1 MTSPAILQPIFDKV
15 AAHFLSMKVPSMTS
29 DHVMCLYRDEATGNR
44 CFVGALI
51 QDEDYDPKIEG
62 VSIRRRELIKPMSQR
77 SRDKL
82 EIAVVRGLNAMGIEI
97 DDLSDELRE
106 ALENLQ
112 VLHDGWGE
120 ARYGRE
126 VVEQRLR
133 AFAARNGLSDAAL
146 RKEVVA

>member
-62 VSIRRRELIKPMSQR
+62 VSIRSHDTKPIYRS

-120 ARYGRE
+120 GRYGRE

-146 RKEVVA
+146 RKEVAA